1 MKRAACSGG
10 SLSACSVFKI
20 YRMDGIEVRAV
31 QGVDL
36 HLAPGDYAAIMGPSG
51 SGKSTILNIVGC
63 LDRPTSGSV
72 CVDGMDTGG
81 LQEREMAALRNRCVG
96 FVFQSFHLL
105 SRTSA
110 VCNVEVPLLYR
121 GIGRRER
128 RSLALAA
135 LEEVG
140 LSQRSE
146 HLPSQLSGGEQQ
158 RVAIARALV
167 SQPRIILADE
177 PTGNLDS
184 RSGEG
189 ILRILDGAHERG
201 ITLLLVT
208 HDRAVAERA
217 QRIIHFNDGRIV
229 REERPGGY
237 GTTCCRGGR
246 KELCD
251 EPV

>member
-1 MKRAACSGG
+1 MRGAACEGG
-10 SLSACSVFKI
+10 SLSARSVFKI
-20 YRMDGIEVRAV
+20 YKMDGVEVRAV

-36 HLAPGDYAAIMGPSG
+36 YMEPGDYAAIMGPSG

-81 LQEREMAALRNRCVG
+81 MQEREMAALRNRCIG

-121 GIGRRER
+121 GMGRRER
-128 RSLALAA
+128 RGLALAA

-140 LSQRSE
+140 LGHRAE

-167 SQPRIILADE
+167 SRPRIILADE

-208 HDRAVAERA
+208 HDHAVAERA

-229 REERPGGY
+229 REERPGGSSA
-237 GTTCCRGGR
+237 TCCQGGR

>member
-1 MKRAACSGG
+1 MTHFARAGG
-10 SLSACSVFKI
+10 SISVRSVFKT
-20 YRMDGIEVRAV
+20 YRMDGVEVRALR
-31 QGVDL
+31 GVDL
-36 HLAPGDYAAIMGPSG
+36 HLSPGDYAAIMGPSG
-51 SGKSTILNIVGC
+51 SGKSTLLNIAGC
-63 LDRPTSGSV
+63 LDHPTSGDV
-72 CVDGMDTGG
+72 FVDEVDTGDM
-81 LQEREMAALRNRCVG
+81 QDREMAALRNRCIG
-96 FVFQSFHLL
+96 FVFQAFHLL

-121 GIGRRER
+121 GTGRRER

-135 LEEVG
+135 LEEVE
-140 LSQRSE
+140 LSHRAE
-146 HLPSQLSGGEQQ
+146 HFPSQLSGGEQQ

-189 ILRILDGAHERG
+189 ILHILDGAHGRG
-201 ITLLLVT
+201 ITLLMVT

-217 QRIIHFNDGRIV
+217 QRIIHFNDGRIA
-229 REERPGGY
+229 
-237 GTTCCRGGR
+237 GTEISAGDRSACCCGGR
-246 KELCD
+246 RGLCD